1 MAEFIGLGYYT
12 EIPGVFF
19 DIQRVGPSTG
29 LPTRTMQGDV
39 LFCAFLSH
47 GDTKHIL
54 LFPSS
59 AEECFTMAMEAFDLA
74 EQFQTPIFVLS
85 DLDLGMNNWMAHPF
99 TYPEKPIA
107 RGKVL
112 DADDLKRMG
121 GFGFAR
127 YKDVDGDGIPY
138 RTLPGTAHPN
148 AAYFTRGS
156 GHNEKAQYS
165 ERPDD
170 YVNNMDRL
178 ARKFET
184 ARKFVPAPVKEVSG
198 SSQIGIIAYGT
209 THWALTESC
218 DQLLSEHGIATD
230 YLRLRAY
237 PFTQDVHDF
246 IKNHDRVYVVEQ
258 NRDAQMFQLIKLDIA
273 ADQVTKLRSVLHY
286 NGLPIDARSVT
297 DAIVS
302 QEAK

>member
-1 MAEFIGLGYYT
+1 M
-12 EIPGVFF
+12 
-19 DIQRVGPSTG
+19 
-29 LPTRTMQGDV
+29 
-39 LFCAFLSH
+39 
-47 GDTKHIL
+47 K
-54 LFPSS
+54 
-59 AEECFTMAMEAFDLA
+59 
-74 EQFQTPIFVLS
+74 
-85 DLDLGMNNWMAHPF
+85 NWMDHPF
-99 TYPEKPIA
+99 KYPEKPIA

-112 DADDLKRMG
+112 NEEDLKRLG
-121 GFGFAR
+121 GFAR

-138 RTLPGTAHPN
+138 RTLPGTNHPA

-165 ERPDD
+165 ERPGD

-184 ARKFVPAPVKEVSG
+184 ARKYVPAPVNEVSG
-198 SSQIGIIAYGT
+198 TSKTGIIAFGT
-209 THWALTESC
+209 THWAMTEAC
-218 DQLLSEHGIATD
+218 DQLSREHNITAD

-246 IKNHDRVYVVEQ
+246 IKNHDRIYVVEQ

-286 NGLPIDARSVT
+286 NGLPVDARSIT
-297 DAIVS
+297 DAVVS
-302 QEAK
+302 QETQFQEAR